1 MKFLNRTNSSG
12 PAMRCAAATLSAGAC
27 FLTSSVA
34 EAPAAV
40 PSIPANSSA
49 SQANLAAGP
58 ANSSPT
64 GEPVAVRD
72 DESGLVLTPDGS
84 SDDATDR
91 VTAER
96 TIVRKSNPVKA
107 RISPRMARFGSKVS
121 VSGRSGLAGR
131 SVIRLLFRRS
141 GSSAWSRLKTVTSDR
156 KGRYRTRIRAK
167 MSGRIRVEVKG
178 NPDSAAR
185 ALTVRSVLRVGS
197 VRRYVNL
204 GDKVR
209 ITGTVRPRGV
219 RKLVIPVSGAGRRVL
234 RTRTNAGGRFRLN
247 WSPRQS
253 GNYRLR
259 VSAASNRV
267 ARGDGSRAIR
277 VVGLRPTHAS
287 YYGPGLYGGA
297 LACGGSLSPGTRGVA
312 HKTLPCGSKVT
323 LRYGRRT
330 VTTRVVDRGP
340 YVAGREFDLTAAT
353 RNDLGFGDTGTVWT
367 NR

>member
-1 MKFLNRTNSSG
+1 MKFPNRTTASG
-12 PAMRCAAATLSAGAC
+12 IPLRRATAALCIGAALLAWGVAPVAAA
-27 FLTSSVA
+27 SS
-34 EAPAAV
+34 
-40 PSIPANSSA
+40 ISA
-49 SQANLAAGP
+49 SPSVTTANPPASGEPGAGSGQEAGLP
-58 ANSSPT
+58 LTPGGTTDDRSGQPT
-64 GEPVAVRD
+64 GTTERSIVARIRPVR
-72 DESGLVLTPDGS
+72 
-84 SDDATDR
+84 
-91 VTAER
+91 
-96 TIVRKSNPVKA
+96 A
-107 RISPRMARFGSKVS
+107 RISPRKVRFGSRVA
-121 VSGRSGLAGR
+121 VSGRSGLGGR
-131 SVIRLLFRRS
+131 SRIKLLFRRN

-156 KGRYRTRIRAK
+156 RGRYRTRIKAK
-167 MSGRIRVEVKG
+167 ASGRVRVEVKG
-178 NPDSAAR
+178 NPDSAVKP
-185 ALTVRSVLRVGS
+185 LTVRSVLRVGS

-204 GDKVR
+204 GDRLR
-209 ITGTVRPRGV
+209 ITGTVLPRGV
-219 RKLVIPVSGAGRRVL
+219 RKLTIPVSGSGHRVL
-234 RTRTNAGGRFRLN
+234 RTRTNAHGKFRLK
-247 WSPRQS
+247 WSPGRS

-267 ARGDGSRAIR
+267 ARGDRSRTIR

-323 LRYGRRT
+323 LRYGKRT